1 MEQKL
6 ISLADYRLS
15 VEDAAGFSQ
24 WLNDNGVRSRLLSLG
39 TRVMALRGFNI
50 HHNPEKQ
57 LIIPVTF
64 SWYVDAYLSGVTLQQ
79 FRSEEQNA

>member
-6 ISLADYRLS
+6 IPLVDYRLS
-15 VEDAAGFSQ
+15 VDDAPEFSR

-39 TRVMALRGFNI
+39 SRVMSLRGFNI
-50 HHNPEKQ
+50 HHNLEKQ
-57 LIIPVTF
+57 LVIPVTF

-79 FRSEEQNA
+79 YRSEGENA